1 MWSTLKIVAQISYVD
16 ADRSIFSID
25 VEVNTDDDPPAST
38 KSTQM
43 IYVVDTYVDAN
54 NLSLASTI
62 VDTNELNIKKKIKN
76 QKLN

>member
-16 ADRSIFSID
+16 ANTSIFSID
-25 VEVNTDDDPPAST
+25 VEVNADDDPPAST

-62 VDTNELNIKKKIKN
+62 VDTNELNINK
-76 QKLN
+76 